1 MTLAKRKIIS
11 KVFTDAVVTALLLV
25 LRLYSSQ
32 MAIILVAC
40 YFHYPIGKILFIY
53 II

>member
-1 MTLAKRKIIS
+1 MNPAKGKIIS

-25 LRLYSSQ
+25 LRIYLSQ
-32 MAIILVAC
+32 MAAILVSG
-40 YFHYPIGKILFIY
+40 YLYYPIGKILFIY